1 MKVLKGKTTVDFFDF
16 DKITEGYNSIIVD
29 IGTGNGRFVYKNAK
43 KNPDIFYVGIDPV
56 SENMAEY
63 ASKSIKKPS
72 KGGISNALYVVAAA
86 EEMPRELYNKAD
98 KIYVN
103 LPWGSLLE
111 GVVKG
116 NPVIL
121 NNIVNISKPSKAHLE
136 IWFTYNDLHEA
147 GEISRRNL
155 PSLSVEYI
163 EKTLF
168 PIYQSCGIDIFQID
182 IVDNEDL
189 KEFDTQWSKR
199 LGFGR
204 ARDVFRIKAVI
215 KK

>member
-1 MKVLKGKTTVDFFDF
+1 LRVLKGKTIVEAFDF
-16 DKITEGYNSIIVD
+16 DKIIEESEMVVVD

-43 KNPDIFYVGIDPV
+43 KNPTSFYIGIDPV
-56 SENMAEY
+56 SENMVEY

-72 KGGISNALYVVAAA
+72 KGGITNALYVVAAA
-86 EEMPRELYNKAD
+86 EELPQELYHKAD

-116 NPVIL
+116 NPIIL
-121 NNIVNISKPSKAHLE
+121 NNIVSIAKPPKAHLE
-136 IWFTYNDLHEA
+136 MWFTYNDLHEA
-147 GEISRRNL
+147 GEISRREL
-155 PSLSVEYI
+155 PFLSVEYI
-163 EKTLF
+163 KNTLS
-168 PIYQSCGIDIFQID
+168 PIYQSCGIDIFEID
-182 IVDNEDL
+182 IVDNDDL
-189 KEFDTQWSKR
+189 KKFDTQWSKR

-204 ARDVFRIKAVI
+204 ARDVFRIKAII

>member
-1 MKVLKGKTTVDFFDF
+1 MLKGKTIVEIFDF
-16 DKITEGYNSIIVD
+16 DDIIKEFDLVIMD

-43 KNPDIFYVGIDPV
+43 KNPNNFYIGIDPV
-56 SENMAEY
+56 SENMMEY

-86 EEMPRELYNKAD
+86 EELPQELHHKAD
-98 KIYVN
+98 KIYIN

-116 NPVIL
+116 TSVIL
-121 NNIVNISKPSKAHLE
+121 NNIVNLAKPPEAHVE
-136 IWFTYNDLHEA
+136 MWFTYNDLHEA
-147 GEISRRNL
+147 GEISRREL
-155 PSLSVEYI
+155 PPLSIEYI
-163 EKTLF
+163 KNTLS
-168 PIYQSCGIDIFQID
+168 PIYQSCGIDIFEID
-182 IVDNEDL
+182 IVDNDDL
-189 KEFDTQWSKR
+189 KKFDTQWSKR

-204 ARDVFRIKAVI
+204 ARDVFRIKAII